1 GSAGVKAGRVDER
14 ARDPAPSAQRARQGG
29 NLAAAI
35 GGQRHVVGEQRLE
48 SGQVALFGGLKEP
61 SGQLVA
67 LLTRRLEAG
76 TALLNVASRSRREL
90 TDVVLTLADDL
101 RDLRVVVVEDV
112 VEEEHR
118 ALLRGE
124 ALQQHQHC

>member
-1 GSAGVKAGRVDER
+1 
-14 ARDPAPSAQRARQGG
+14 
-29 NLAAAI
+29 
-35 GGQRHVVGEQRLE
+35 E

-124 ALQQHQHC
+124 ALQQHQHCWRQRVGHLSVPGRSIVAVGDDRLRKPLADV